1 MSLKWLGIAGA
12 VIVAVLALTWQ
23 ASGNIPTKFMGE
35 ASTFKTATPH
45 VALKSGLGSGSGV
58 HIGNGYIVSAAHVVG
73 TATQM
78 VLTDSEK
85 RSTPAT
91 VLRVNKEYD
100 IALLHVESMH
110 FHYTATAPLN
120 CAPNYVGQKVI
131 AYGNPMGIEFLYTRG
146 EVNGASRKHMIW
158 KEVVPLDGTI
168 VYGQSG
174 GGVIDSVDGS
184 VVGITVGLV
193 PTPYGIAAIGF
204 AVPARVVCHLLGR
217 A

>member
-12 VIVAVLALTWQ
+12 VLLAIGAVLFWNS
-23 ASGNIPTKFMGE
+23 SGNFQSRHLGGAV
-35 ASTFKTATPH
+35 ASEPATPH

-58 HIGNGYIVSAAHVVG
+58 HIGKGYIVSAAHVVG
-73 TATQM
+73 TSSSM
-78 VLTDSEK
+78 ILTDSAGRTTEA
-85 RSTPAT
+85 R
-91 VLRVNKEYD
+91 VLWVNKEYD
-100 IALLHVESMH
+100 IALLTVENADSMG
-110 FHYTATAPLN
+110 FAPLN
-120 CAPNYVGQKVI
+120 CAPNYVGQKVT

-174 GGVIDSVDGS
+174 GGVIDNVDGS